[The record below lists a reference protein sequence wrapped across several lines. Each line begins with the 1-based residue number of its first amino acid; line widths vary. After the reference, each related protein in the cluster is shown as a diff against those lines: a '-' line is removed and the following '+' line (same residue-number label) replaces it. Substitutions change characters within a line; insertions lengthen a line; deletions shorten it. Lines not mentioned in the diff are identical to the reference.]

1 MNFNPVPSRVHT
13 HSIIDIG
20 PQDRV
25 RIGTEFYSLIRK
37 ERAGYEFQKEE
48 SGAIVVLGHAEL
60 YEQLKSNNAAIYYA
74 YYEPE
79 MQRLRLLYGDRLL
92 ADFKESSQFK
102 ALRYYKLI
110 ERFEREVADR
120 QALRKKK
127 KLGRSKGGE
136 FEALLKAWD
145 KEVLEELASAQPSN
159 RCDVAVEV
167 KKFPAPSVKTFN
179 KFYAQ
184 FKKCGRELLALAPR
198 HFGPGTRLVGRNMTN
213 EQVESEQIAIEYANK
228 FCSRLKPTA
237 IALYREYHGKIDQLN
252 EERTARCQAL
262 LKRICEKK
270 FRKMIDDIDE
280 FYKVATREGEAVALR
295 KFQMIDRN
303 FNVVVPGHRVEM
315 DEWKIDLVTAL
326 RLMGVWGRLSA
337 EAKRELDAKRL
348 WLTVAID
355 VATRYIVAF
364 RLAEQVNTATTLSA
378 VRMIMSDKSHL
389 SAAAGAVTPWCGHVF
404 PHTIFTDNGTA
415 LSNETVDRAL
425 LTAGIAVSR
434 PPAGQPQR
442 RPFIERFFRT
452 LGLIVC
458 HYFDGRTFGSIAEK
472 GDYNPVANVAVT
484 HRELLNI
491 LLIAICDGYHNM
503 PHSGLGG
510 QTPHNKWVETVQN
523 TPVRSVLSKEEMVNV
538 FGIRHQRTIT
548 KAGILFYGI
557 HYNSPLL
564 NDLFRQIGNKPVE
577 VKLDPYN
584 LHSVSVKGPKGWFLV
599 PNKLDLDDT
608 VNIEEWSEAYRQLV
622 RENKASSAD
631 AARLMRQTILRLRTM
646 GEEATARAGLPLQT
660 ITMRQLKKLEHEVI
674 KGWRCPQPLETT
686 LPEEASSAEVV
697 ATSAEAKAALPQPAT
712 PEVAEAQS
720 DSHPPSAF
728 DFGFDVE
735 E

>member
-1 MNFNPVPSRVHT
+1 MNFNPVPSRVHS
-13 HSIIDIG
+13 HSIIDVG

-25 RIGTEFYSLIRK
+25 RIGTEFYSLGRK
-37 ERAGYEFQKEE
+37 ERTSYEFQNEE
-48 SGAIVVLGHAEL
+48 SGATVVLSHAEF
-60 YEQLKSNNAAIYYA
+60 YEQLSSDNAAIHYA
-74 YYEPE
+74 YHEPE

-92 ADFKESSQFK
+92 SDFKDSAQFK

-120 QALRKKK
+120 KANRKKR
-127 KLGRSKGGE
+127 LGRSRNGE
-136 FEALLKAWD
+136 FQRLLKVWD
-145 KEVLEELASAQPSN
+145 EEVLEELTAAEPSS
-159 RCDVAVEV
+159 RCDVAVEI
-167 KKFPAPSVKTFN
+167 KKFAAPSVKTFN

-184 FKKCGRELLALAPR
+184 FQRCGRELIALAPR
-198 HFGPGTRLVGRNMTN
+198 HFGPGARLAGRNMTN

-252 EERTARCQAL
+252 EERTAKGQSL

-280 FYKVATREGEAVALR
+280 YYKVATREGEAVALR
-295 KFQMIDRN
+295 RFQMIDKN
-303 FNVVVPGHRVEM
+303 FNVMVPGHRVEM
-315 DEWKIDLVTAL
+315 DEWKVDLVTAL
-326 RLMGVWGRLSA
+326 RAMGVWSRLSA
-337 EAKRELDAKRL
+337 QAKRELQVMRL
-348 WLTVAID
+348 WLTLAID
-355 VATRYIVAF
+355 VATRYVVAF
-364 RLAEQVNTATTLSA
+364 RLAEQVNTATTLST
-378 VRMIMSDKSHL
+378 VRMIMSDKTHL
-389 SAAAGAVTPWCGHVF
+389 SEAAGAKTPWCGRVF
-404 PHTIFTDNGTA
+404 PHAIFTDNGTA
-415 LSNETVDRAL
+415 LSNETVDRTL
-425 LTAGIAVSR
+425 INAGIGVSR

-452 LGLIVC
+452 LGLLIC

-472 GDYNPVANVAVT
+472 GDYNPVANVT
-484 HRELLNI
+484 LTRRELLNI
-491 LLIAICDGYHNM
+491 LIIAICDGYHNM

-510 QTPHNKWVETVQN
+510 QTPHNRWVEAVQSM
-523 TPVRSVLSKEEMVNV
+523 PVRAVLSKEQMINV

-564 NDLFRQIGNKPVE
+564 NDLFRQVGNTPVE

-584 LHSVSVKGPKGWFLV
+584 LHSVSVKGPQGWFLV
-599 PNKLDLDDT
+599 PNRLDLDDT

-622 RENKASSAD
+622 RENRASSAD
-631 AARLMRQTILRLRTM
+631 AARLMRQTILRLRKM

-660 ITMRQLKKLEHEVI
+660 ITMRQLKKLEYDVI
-674 KGWRCPQPLETT
+674 KGWRCPQPLDAG
-686 LPEEASSAEVV
+686 LPEELANSEVV
-697 ATSAEAKAALPQPAT
+697 AEAADTQVAHAEPIMTDETEIQSEDHPA
-712 PEVAEAQS
+712 
-720 DSHPPSAF
+720 SAF